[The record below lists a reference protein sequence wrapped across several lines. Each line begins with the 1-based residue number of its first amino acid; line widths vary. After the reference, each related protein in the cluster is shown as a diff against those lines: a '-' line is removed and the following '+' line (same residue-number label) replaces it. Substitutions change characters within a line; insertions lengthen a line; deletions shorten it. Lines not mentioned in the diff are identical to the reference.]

1 MSHRVGPHSRSR
13 GQAVVELAITLP
25 IVVVMALAV
34 LQVAVIGR
42 DQLALWHA
50 VRVAVRAAAVS
61 VDPVGD
67 AETAA
72 RVATS
77 LDPLQVVTDY
87 DDEWV
92 RVEVRHTS
100 RTSLALVGGLLPEIT
115 MEARATM
122 RREPP

>member
-1 MSHRVGPHSRSR
+1 M
-13 GQAVVELAITLP
+13 EMAITMP

-34 LQVAVIGR
+34 LQVAIIGR

-61 VDPVGD
+61 DDPELD
-67 AETAA
+67 AVTAA
-72 RVATS
+72 RVATRLS
-77 LDPLQVVTDY
+77 PLSVATRA

-92 RVEVRHTS
+92 RVTVGYVS
-100 RTSLALVGGLLPEIT
+100 RSALPVVGVVLPDVT
-115 MEARATM
+115 LHADATM

>member
-1 MSHRVGPHSRSR
+1 M
-13 GQAVVELAITLP
+13 AITMP

-50 VRVAVRAAAVS
+50 VRVAARAAAVS
-61 VDPVGD
+61 TDPATD
-67 AETAA
+67 ARTAA
-72 RVATS
+72 EAATH
-77 LDPLQVVTDY
+77 LTPLTVIADA

-92 RVEVRHTS
+92 RVSVGHTT
-100 RTSLALVGGLLPEIT
+100 RTAIAIIGTFLPDVT
-115 MEARATM
+115 LHASATM

>member
-1 MSHRVGPHSRSR
+1 MSQRVNSR

-25 IVVVMALAV
+25 IVVIMALAV
-34 LQVAVIGR
+34 LQVTVIGR

-61 VDPVGD
+61 TDPVGD
-67 AETAA
+67 ADTGA

-77 LDPLQVVTDY
+77 LSPLSVVTDY

-100 RTSLALVGGLLPEIT
+100 RPSLALIGGFLPEIIMT
-115 MEARATM
+115 AHATM

>member
-1 MSHRVGPHSRSR
+1 MNSR

-25 IVVVMALAV
+25 IVVIMALAV
-34 LQVAVIGR
+34 LQVTVIGR

-61 VDPVGD
+61 TDPVGD
-67 AETAA
+67 ADTGA

-77 LDPLQVVTDY
+77 LSPLSVVTDY

-100 RTSLALVGGLLPEIT
+100 RPSLALIGGFLPEIT
-115 MEARATM
+115 MTAHATM

>member
-1 MSHRVGPHSRSR
+1 VSTRQDSR

-61 VDPVGD
+61 TDPVGD
-67 AETAA
+67 ADVAA

-77 LDPLQVVTDY
+77 LSPLSVATDY

-100 RTSLALVGGLLPEIT
+100 RTSLALVGGLLPDIIMT
-115 MEARATM
+115 AHATM